1 MSRTEKRVDV
11 LNDLDLV
18 LKSHKQILGYDK
30 ILHEKIDQLK
40 ALLNFPEKT
49 AAASSNPE
57 AAALLEDVIEHARD
71 LAAQEQ
77 RILDESPS
85 ACDNRLEEEV
95 QSYFSIVAQLKDFS
109 EKYGFTIS
117 EQ

>member
-1 MSRTEKRVDV
+1 MSDKEKRIDV
-11 LNDLDLV
+11 LDDLDAI
-18 LKSHKQILGYDK
+18 LKSHRHILGYDK
-30 ILHEKIDQLK
+30 FLHEKIDQLK
-40 ALLNFPEKT
+40 ALLNFPEET
-49 AAASSNPE
+49 ALASSNPE

-95 QSYFSIVAQLKDFS
+95 QSYFSLAAQLKNFS
-109 EKYGFTIS
+109 EKYGFTAPD
-117 EQ
+117 